1 MEPIPFG
8 LLTSGFA
15 AGCVVALAVTF
26 LAALLR
32 TGALQV
38 FGASAFVFVMFFASL
53 GVSSEMGP
61 PRSMAHYP
69 LQDLTMLFLL
79 WITWGRKPEIWK
91 WVVGGILLAQLG
103 FHAGYWALF
112 VGGDVT
118 RSTLRGYILL
128 NNIGM
133 AAILSALSVTGG
145 FHVYRARRDL
155 ADLYR
160 RWSVLPV
167 GHRPPDHGA
176 PA

>member
-8 LLTSGFA
+8 LLTTGFA

-53 GVSSEMGP
+53 GVSSEVGP

-69 LQDLTMLFLL
+69 LQDVSMLFLL
-79 WITWGRKPEIWK
+79 WITWGKKPEVWK
-91 WVVGGILLAQLG
+91 WVVGCILLAQLG
-103 FHAGYWALF
+103 FHAGYWALN
-112 VGGDVT
+112 VGGDTT
-118 RSTLRGYILL
+118 RATLRWYIRL

-133 AAILSALSVTGG
+133 VAILSSLSITGG
-145 FHVYRARRDL
+145 FHVYRARSDL
-155 ADLYR
+155 ADLFR
-160 RWSVLPV
+160 RWFVLPV

>member
-53 GVSSEMGP
+53 GVSSEVGP

-69 LQDLTMLFLL
+69 LQDVSMLFLL
-79 WITWGRKPEIWK
+79 WITWGKKPEVWK
-91 WVVGGILLAQLG
+91 WVVGCILLAQLG
-103 FHAGYWALF
+103 FHAGYWALN
-112 VGGDVT
+112 VGGDTT
-118 RSTLRGYILL
+118 RATLRWYIRL

-133 AAILSALSVTGG
+133 VAILSSLSITGG
-145 FHVYRARRDL
+145 FHVYRARSDL
-155 ADLYR
+155 ADLFR
-160 RWSVLPV
+160 RWFVLPV